1 MCNSVPHCVCGD
13 DGCFGT
19 NFEFHRSDPFIIHR
33 LNPDVMDILMIK
45 DRWNEI
51 KDKLKSMFA
60 DLSDSDLRYER
71 GKDDRLIGQ
80 IQIKLGKSR
89 DEVIS
94 LIRSL

>member
-1 MCNSVPHCVCGD
+1 
-13 DGCFGT
+13 
-19 NFEFHRSDPFIIHR
+19 
-33 LNPDVMDILMIK
+33 MDILMIK
-45 DRWNEI
+45 DRWTEI
-51 KDKLKSMFA
+51 KTKLKQMFD
-60 DLSDSDLRYER
+60 DLTDKDLNYEQ

>member
-1 MCNSVPHCVCGD
+1 
-13 DGCFGT
+13 
-19 NFEFHRSDPFIIHR
+19 
-33 LNPDVMDILMIK
+33 MDILMIK
-45 DRWNEI
+45 GRWNEI
-51 KDKLKSMFA
+51 KEKLKNMFA
-60 DLSDSDLRYER
+60 DLSDTDLRYET

>member
-1 MCNSVPHCVCGD
+1 
-13 DGCFGT
+13 
-19 NFEFHRSDPFIIHR
+19 
-33 LNPDVMDILMIK
+33 MDILMIK

-51 KDKLKSMFA
+51 KQKLKNMFV
-60 DLSDSDLRYER
+60 DLSDTDLFYEQ

-89 DEVIS
+89 DEVIN

>member
-1 MCNSVPHCVCGD
+1 
-13 DGCFGT
+13 
-19 NFEFHRSDPFIIHR
+19 
-33 LNPDVMDILMIK
+33 MDILMIK
-45 DRWNEI
+45 DRWYEI
-51 KDKLKSMFA
+51 REKLKNMFA
-60 DLSDSDLRYER
+60 DLTDTDLRYEQ

>member
-1 MCNSVPHCVCGD
+1 
-13 DGCFGT
+13 
-19 NFEFHRSDPFIIHR
+19 
-33 LNPDVMDILMIK
+33 MDILMIK

-51 KDKLKSMFA
+51 KAKLKNMFA
-60 DLSDSDLRYER
+60 DLTDTDLRYEQ

>member
-1 MCNSVPHCVCGD
+1 
-13 DGCFGT
+13 
-19 NFEFHRSDPFIIHR
+19 
-33 LNPDVMDILMIK
+33 MDILMIK
-45 DRWNEI
+45 GRWNEI
-51 KDKLKSMFA
+51 REKLKNMFA
-60 DLSDSDLRYER
+60 DLSDKDLFYET

>member
-1 MCNSVPHCVCGD
+1 MAQTLD
-13 DGCFGT
+13 
-19 NFEFHRSDPFIIHR
+19 FIGQTPYYSQ
-33 LNPDVMDILMIK
+33 LNLDVMDILMIK

-51 KDKLKSMFA
+51 KEKLKSMFA
-60 DLSDSDLRYER
+60 DLSDSDLRYET

>member
-1 MCNSVPHCVCGD
+1 
-13 DGCFGT
+13 
-19 NFEFHRSDPFIIHR
+19 
-33 LNPDVMDILMIK
+33 MDILMIK
-45 DRWNEI
+45 DRWTEI
-51 KDKLKSMFA
+51 KSKLKQMFD
-60 DLSDSDLRYER
+60 DLTDKDLYYEH

>member
-1 MCNSVPHCVCGD
+1 
-13 DGCFGT
+13 
-19 NFEFHRSDPFIIHR
+19 
-33 LNPDVMDILMIK
+33 MDILMIK

-51 KDKLKSMFA
+51 KLKLKNMFA
-60 DLSDSDLRYER
+60 DLSDTDLFYEQ

-89 DEVIS
+89 DEVIN

>member
-1 MCNSVPHCVCGD
+1 
-13 DGCFGT
+13 
-19 NFEFHRSDPFIIHR
+19 
-33 LNPDVMDILMIK
+33 MDILMIK
-45 DRWNEI
+45 DRWTEI
-51 KDKLKSMFA
+51 KSKLKQTFD
-60 DLSDSDLRYER
+60 DLTDKDLYYEQ

>member
-1 MCNSVPHCVCGD
+1 
-13 DGCFGT
+13 
-19 NFEFHRSDPFIIHR
+19 
-33 LNPDVMDILMIK
+33 MDILMIK

-51 KDKLKSMFA
+51 KEKLKSMFA
-60 DLSDSDLRYER
+60 DLSDSDLRYEH

>member
-1 MCNSVPHCVCGD
+1 
-13 DGCFGT
+13 
-19 NFEFHRSDPFIIHR
+19 
-33 LNPDVMDILMIK
+33 MIK
-45 DRWNEI
+45 DRWYEI
-51 KDKLKSMFA
+51 REKLKNMFA
-60 DLSDSDLRYER
+60 DLTDTDLRYEQ